1 MEKALTNFLVKK
13 LYFELDKKISFFS
26 LFTVIDQS
34 DDGRFHSVVAKVYE
48 VQIGERIKITIKT
61 KRSPILFLMSK
72 EDTKETN
79 SGYIGVDQGKI
90 ADNFESTFELRKG
103 F

>member
-34 DDGRFHSVVAKVYE
+34 DDGRFHSVVAKVHK

-72 EDTKETN
+72 EDSKET
-79 SGYIGVDQGKI
+79 SGYIAVDQGLI
-90 ADNFESTFELRKG
+90 ANNFESTFELRKG

>member
-1 MEKALTNFLVKK
+1 MKK

-48 VQIGERIKITIKT
+48 VQIRERIKITIKT

-72 EDTKETN
+72 EDSKET
-79 SGYIGVDQGKI
+79 SGYIAVDQGLI
-90 ADNFESTFELRKG
+90 ANNFESTFELRKG

>member
-1 MEKALTNFLVKK
+1 MKK

-72 EDTKETN
+72 EDSKET
-79 SGYIGVDQGKI
+79 SGYIAVDQGLI
-90 ADNFESTFELRKG
+90 ANNFESTFELRKG